1 MLNTV
6 NIISANMR
14 SLFRLV
20 KFAVQSALRNFWLSF
35 VTTSVLLLTLLTVNM
50 LLVMNV
56 LADSTIKS
64 IEDKVQVEVY
74 FNAGTSEGIQKSVHG
89 YLSALPQVR
98 DVAVIPAA
106 KSLEAFKNLHAD
118 DPEILAALEEVGG
131 NPIGDS
137 LLISANNPADFEFIL
152 AALDSSPEYA
162 PYIKEKNYADH
173 KAVIER
179 LSGFSDKVRLGG
191 LGLAAFFALISIL
204 IVFNTIRVAIYV
216 HRDEIAVMKLVGAQD
231 WFVRGPFLLE
241 AVFYSAAATA
251 IMAAGVAL
259 ILKFLEPQIRSF
271 FAGVDINLSAY
282 YWENAWLIFGAQF
295 LALAALSMITTLFA
309 MRKYLKT

>member
-1 MLNTV
+1 
-6 NIISANMR
+6 MR
-14 SLFRLV
+14 SLLRLI
-20 KFAVQSALRNFWLSF
+20 KFAVQSVFRNFWLSF

-50 LLVMNV
+50 LIVLNV

-64 IEDKVQVEVY
+64 IQDKVQVEVY
-74 FNAGTSEGIQKSVHG
+74 FNAGTSDEIEKSVHG
-89 YLSALPQVR
+89 YLQALPQVK
-98 DVAVIPAA
+98 DVAVIPASE
-106 KSLEAFKNLHAD
+106 SLETFKSLHAD
-118 DPEILAALEEVGG
+118 DPEILAALDEVGG

-137 LLISANNPADFEFIL
+137 LLISAHNPDDFEFIL

-191 LGLAAFFALISIL
+191 LGLAAFFALISVL

-241 AVFYSAAATA
+241 AIFYSAAATA
-251 IMAAGVAL
+251 LMGVSASL

-271 FAGVDINLSAY
+271 FAGVDVNLVAY
-282 YWENAWLIFGAQF
+282 YWENALVLFGAQF
-295 LALAALSMITTLFA
+295 LALSALSMITTLFA

>member
-1 MLNTV
+1 
-6 NIISANMR
+6 MR
-14 SLFRLV
+14 SVGRLL
-20 KFAVQSALRNFWLSF
+20 KFAGQSILRNFWLSF
-35 VTTSVLLLTLLTVNM
+35 VTTSVLLLTLFTVNM
-50 LLVMNV
+50 LIVMNV
-56 LADSTIKS
+56 LADATINS

-74 FNAGTSEGIQKSVHG
+74 FNPGTSEDIQKSVHG
-89 YLSALPQVR
+89 YLSALPEVK
-98 DVAVIPAA
+98 DVAVIPAEDA
-106 KSLEAFKNLHAD
+106 LEAFKTLHAD

-137 LLISANNPADFEFIL
+137 LLISAHNPDDFEFIL

-162 PYIKEKNYADH
+162 PYIKEKNFADH

-179 LSGFSDKVRLGG
+179 LSGFSDQVRLGG
-191 LGLAAFFALISIL
+191 LGLAGFFALISVL

-241 AVFYSAAATA
+241 AIFYSAAATA
-251 IMAAGVAL
+251 IMAGICVFV
-259 ILKFLEPQIRSF
+259 LKVLEPQIRSF
-271 FAGVDINLSAY
+271 FAGVDVSLATY
-282 YWENAWLIFGAQF
+282 YWENAILIFGAQF

>member
-1 MLNTV
+1 
-6 NIISANMR
+6 MR
-14 SLFRLV
+14 SVGRLL
-20 KFAVQSALRNFWLSF
+20 KFAAQSIFRNFWLSF
-35 VTTSVLLLTLLTVNM
+35 VTTSVLLLTLFTVNM
-50 LLVMNV
+50 LIVMNV
-56 LADSTIKS
+56 LADATINS

-74 FNAGTSEGIQKSVHG
+74 FNQGTSQDIQKSVHG
-89 YLSALPQVR
+89 YLAALPQVK
-98 DVAVIPAA
+98 DVAVIPADEA
-106 KSLEAFKNLHAD
+106 LEAFKTLHAD

-137 LLISANNPADFEFIL
+137 LLISAHNPDDFEFVL

-162 PYIKEKNYADH
+162 PYIKEKNFADH

-179 LSGFSDKVRLGG
+179 LSGFSDQVRLGG
-191 LGLAAFFALISIL
+191 LGLAGFFALISVL

-241 AVFYSAAATA
+241 AIFYSAAATA
-251 IMAAGVAL
+251 IMAGICVFV
-259 ILKFLEPQIRSF
+259 LKVLEPQIRSF
-271 FAGVDINLSAY
+271 FAGVDVSLATY
-282 YWENAWLIFGAQF
+282 YWENAILIFGAQF

>member
-1 MLNTV
+1 
-6 NIISANMR
+6 MR
-14 SLFRLV
+14 SILRLF
-20 KFAVQSALRNFWLSF
+20 KFAFQSILRNFWLSF
-35 VTTSVLLLTLLTVNM
+35 VTTSVLVLTLLTVNM
-50 LLVMNV
+50 LIVMNV
-56 LADSTIKS
+56 LAEATIES
-64 IEDKVQVEVY
+64 IQDKVQVEVY
-74 FNAGTSEGIQKSVHG
+74 FNPGTSEDIQKSVHG
-89 YLSALPQVR
+89 YLSALPQVK
-98 DVAVIPAA
+98 DVAVIPAEQ
-106 KSLEAFKNLHAD
+106 SLEAFKTLHAD
-118 DPEILAALEEVGG
+118 DPEVLAALEEVGG

-152 AALDSSPEYA
+152 AALDSSPEYT

-179 LSGFSDKVRLGG
+179 LAGFSDKVKLVG
-191 LGLAAFFALISIL
+191 LGLALFFVLISTL

-241 AVFYSAAATA
+241 AIFYSAVATA
-251 IMAAGVAL
+251 AMAGVTVLAL
-259 ILKFLEPQIRSF
+259 RFLEPQIRSF
-271 FAGVDINLSAY
+271 FSGVDVGLASF
-282 YWENAWLIFGAQF
+282 YWDNALVIFGAQF

>member
-1 MLNTV
+1 
-6 NIISANMR
+6 MR
-14 SLFRLV
+14 SVVRLT
-20 KFAVQSALRNFWLSF
+20 KFASQSVLRNFWLSF

-50 LLVMNV
+50 LIVMNV
-56 LADSTIKS
+56 LADAAIQS

-74 FNAGTSEGIQKSVHG
+74 FNAGTSQEIQQSVHG
-89 YLSALPQVR
+89 YLAALPQVK
-98 DVAVIPAA
+98 DVAVIPAEE
-106 KSLEAFKNLHAD
+106 SLEAFKSLHAD
-118 DPEILAALEEVGG
+118 DPEILAALEEVDG

-137 LLISANNPADFEFIL
+137 LLISARTPEDFDFIL
-152 AALDSSPEYA
+152 SALDSSPEYA

-179 LSGFSDKVRLGG
+179 LTDFSDKVRWGG
-191 LGLAAFFALISIL
+191 LGLAGFFALISIL

-241 AVFYSAAATA
+241 AIFYSATATA
-251 IMAAGVAL
+251 MMAVAVAML
-259 ILKFLEPQIRSF
+259 LKFLEPQIDAF
-271 FAGVDINLSAY
+271 FAGVDVNLADY
-282 YWENAWLIFGAQF
+282 YWQNAALIFGAQF
-295 LALAALSMITTLFA
+295 LALSALSMVTTLFA

>member
-1 MLNTV
+1 
-6 NIISANMR
+6 MR
-14 SLFRLV
+14 SILRLF
-20 KFAVQSALRNFWLSF
+20 KFAGQSILRNFWLSF

-50 LLVMNV
+50 LIVMNV
-56 LADSTIKS
+56 LADATIDS

-74 FNAGTSEGIQKSVHG
+74 FNAGSSEEIQKSVHG
-89 YLSALPQVR
+89 YLAALPQVK
-98 DVAVIPAA
+98 DVSVIPAEE
-106 KSLEAFKNLHAD
+106 SLAAFKTLHAD

-137 LLISANNPADFEFIL
+137 LLISANNPDDFEFIL

-162 PYIKEKNYADH
+162 PYIKEKNFADH
-173 KAVIER
+173 EAVIER
-179 LSGFSDKVRLGG
+179 LSGFSEKVKLGG
-191 LGLAAFFALISIL
+191 LSLAGFFALISIL

-241 AVFYSAAATA
+241 AIFYSAMATG
-251 IMAAGVAL
+251 IMAVVCVVV
-259 ILKFLEPQIRSF
+259 LKFLEPQIQSF
-271 FAGVDINLSAY
+271 FAGVDVSLGTY
-282 YWENAWLIFGAQF
+282 YLENAILIFGAQF
-295 LALAALSMITTLFA
+295 LALATLSMITTLFA